1 MESTELDIEA
11 LLSVPSVTSF
21 DVSSDGR
28 IVFASNKTGQF
39 QLFVGKL
46 TRDGLEDC
54 KQLTSDDESKVSPKF
69 SPDSRKILYASD
81 LQGDEKFNL
90 YLFELEKSER
100 LTNAKEFSIYPNA
113 TFSRDGKKIAF
124 VSNQQRQFATYFF
137 DLESKHSSRVSYHAF
152 SDRFATISPN
162 NRWIAYSSHVKAQES
177 AIFVA
182 SLESPSSGITRL
194 TEEGFQIDASG
205 PAWSPNNREVAFV
218 SASKGM
224 YDIGLWSFESGEVRW
239 LTKSDR
245 EYYDPIFSND
255 GKKLAYT
262 VNTGGDI
269 KLVIHNLESD
279 EQSTIEFRH
288 GVVDSPK
295 FSPDDKSVFFEFSGP
310 RNPYDV
316 WQFRFNDEKFVQI
329 TNSLPEEVDV
339 SNFVEAEQIFY
350 PNKKDGM
357 RVPALIYMPNRS
369 AVTRTKKRVSKQMR
383 GKDTREHLPAV
394 IEIHGGPTAQALNNW
409 TPIVQTL
416 VAKGFVVLRPN
427 YRGSTGYGKSF
438 RESNRFVMGDMDLMD
453 CVSGRDFLVERNLAD
468 PKRIAVSGGS
478 FGGYLTMCCLAK
490 EPEGWAC
497 GAALVPFLNWF
508 TEIKNEREELRFWDL
523 QNMGDPE
530 RDIERLHDASPIFFI
545 DRIRAPVLM
554 IAGANDPR
562 CPMEEAQRAKDEL
575 EKLGRPVEL
584 KVYSDEGH
592 GFRKTKN
599 RVEAYK
605 TIVSFLE
612 RNTAKKSS

>member
-1 MESTELDIEA
+1 MENTEVDLEA
-11 LLSVPSVTSF
+11 LLSVPSVTGY
-21 DVSSDGR
+21 DVSNDDE
-28 IVFASNKTGQF
+28 IVFASNTTGQF
-39 QLFVGKL
+39 QLYLGKL
-46 TRDGLEDC
+46 ARDGLEDC

-69 SPDSRKILYASD
+69 YPDSKKILYASD
-81 LQGDEKFNL
+81 QQGDEKFNL
-90 YLFELEKSER
+90 YLLGLEKVER
-100 LTNAKEFSIYPNA
+100 LTNARDFSIYPNA
-113 TFSRDGKKIAF
+113 SFSKDGKKIAF
-124 VSNQQRQFATYFF
+124 VSNQQRQFATYII
-137 DLESKHSSRVSYHAF
+137 DLESRHSSRVSYHVF
-152 SDRFATISPN
+152 SDQFATISPN
-162 NRWIAYSSHVKAQES
+162 NSWIAYSSHVKAQES

-182 SLESPSSGITRL
+182 SLEDPSCRIARI
-194 TEEGFQIDASG
+194 TEEGFQIDASA
-205 PAWSPNNREVAFV
+205 PTWSPDNKKIAFV

-224 YDIGLWSFESGEVRW
+224 YDIGMWTFETDEIRW

-269 KLVIHNLESD
+269 KLVIHDLESD
-279 EQSTIEFRH
+279 GQSAIEFRH
-288 GVVDSPK
+288 GVIDSPK
-295 FSPDDKSVFFEFSGP
+295 FSPDDKSIFFEFSGP

-316 WQFRFNDEKFVQI
+316 WQYRFSDEKFVQI
-329 TNSLPEEVDV
+329 TNSLPEEVAV

-350 PNKKDGM
+350 TNKKDGM

-369 AVTRTKKRVSKQMR
+369 AANQTRKRVSKEMR
-383 GKDTREHLPAV
+383 GKNTREHLPAV
-394 IEIHGGPTAQALNNW
+394 IDIHGGPTAQPLNSW
-409 TPIVQTL
+409 APIVQAL
-416 VAKGFVVLRPN
+416 VAKGFAVIRPN
-427 YRGSTGYGKSF
+427 YRGSSGYGKSF
-438 RESNRFVMGDMDLMD
+438 RESNRFLMGDMDLMD
-453 CVSGRDFLVERNLAD
+453 CVSGRDFLVERNIAD

-490 EPEGWAC
+490 EPEAWAC
-497 GAALVPFLNWF
+497 GSALVPFLNWF

-530 RDIERLHDASPIFFI
+530 KDTDRLRNASPIFCI
-545 DRIRAPVLM
+545 DRIKAPVLL

-562 CPMEEAQRAKDEL
+562 CPMEEAQQAKDEL

-599 RVEAYK
+599 RVEVYK
-605 TIVSFLE
+605 TIILFLE